1 MSNPYILVLYYSHGG
16 SVEAMASQMA
26 RGIETIPG
34 VEARVRTVPSVSADT
49 VSTKDTIP
57 ETGPLYCTEDDLR
70 NCSGLILGSPVRF
83 GNMAAAV
90 KYFLDGTTNLWLTG
104 ELVNKPAA
112 VFTSSSS
119 LHGGQESTLLSMMLP
134 LFHHGM
140 VLAGIPYTAAELSNT
155 MTGGTP
161 YGVSHFAGKDNSS
174 ALSNDEIALCH
185 TQGKRIA
192 GLAKTLHSQRITD
205 K

>member
-1 MSNPYILVLYYSHGG
+1 VSQPYILVLYYSHGG
-16 SVEAMASQMA
+16 SVEAMASQIA
-26 RGIETIPG
+26 RGIESSG
-34 VEARVRTVPSVSADT
+34 LGLEARVRTVPSVSADT
-49 VSTKDTIP
+49 TASKDPIP

-70 NCSGLILGSPVRF
+70 NCSGLVLGSPVRF

-104 ELVNKPAA
+104 ELVDKPAA

-140 VLAGIPYTAAELSNT
+140 VLAGIPYTSPELNNT
-155 MTGGTP
+155 QTGGTP
-161 YGVSHFAGKDNSS
+161 YGVSHYAGKTNSNT
-174 ALSNDEIALCH
+174 LSQDEIQLCQ

-192 GLAKTLHSQRITD
+192 TLANLLHSQAVIR
-205 K
+205 

>member
-1 MSNPYILVLYYSHGG
+1 MSQPYVLVLYYSHGG

-26 RGIETIPG
+26 RGVESING
-34 VEARVRTVPSVSADT
+34 MEARIRTLPSVSSDT
-49 VSTKDTIP
+49 EATKAPIP
-57 ETGPLYCTEDDLR
+57 DSGPLYCTEDDLR
-70 NCSGLILGSPVRF
+70 NCSGLLLGSPVRF
-83 GNMAAAV
+83 GNMAASV

-140 VLAGIPYTAAELSNT
+140 VLAGIPYTAPELSNT
-155 MTGGTP
+155 LTGGTP
-161 YGVSHFAGKDNSS
+161 YGVSHFAGKENSPV
-174 ALSNDEIALCH
+174 LSDDEIALCQA
-185 TQGKRIA
+185 QGKRIA
-192 GLAKTLHSQRITD
+192 SLSNALNEQISTD